1 MKAMR
6 IFITSTVFLLTGI
19 LFAQGLDQRCTQ
31 MGDSACVDWDR
42 GVVMAEGLGAPAS
55 SAKNTAQKNAT
66 ALRAAKLDAARNM
79 LEMIKG
85 INLSSNTTMRD
96 AMVQND
102 TVRTQVQGR
111 LFGLRPSDKPRY
123 FSDGSVS
130 ILMEASLR
138 QTIPGEALTSS
149 TGEAPREISGPSS
162 DSSGSARLDAGRVY
176 TGLIIDARGSG
187 AQPAMSPK
195 IYDEEGNELYGSAYV
210 DQEFVQKH
218 GMAGYVRDLDQA
230 LANDRVQGTPAVLK
244 ALSSSGANQTDLIL
258 SKSDAD
264 QLRGLADHLNFLR
277 EARVVIVLD

>member
-1 MKAMR
+1 
-6 IFITSTVFLLTGI
+6 
-19 LFAQGLDQRCTQ
+19 
-31 MGDSACVDWDR
+31 
-42 GVVMAEGLGAPAS
+42 
-55 SAKNTAQKNAT
+55 
-66 ALRAAKLDAARNM
+66 
-79 LEMIKG
+79 
-85 INLSSNTTMRD
+85 
-96 AMVQND
+96 
-102 TVRTQVQGR
+102 
-111 LFGLRPSDKPRY
+111 
-123 FSDGSVS
+123 
-130 ILMEASLR
+130 
-138 QTIPGEALTSS
+138 
-149 TGEAPREISGPSS
+149 
-162 DSSGSARLDAGRVY
+162 
-176 TGLIIDARGSG
+176 ARGSG

>member
-19 LFAQGLDQRCTQ
+19 LYAQGLDQRCTQ
-31 MGDSACVDWDR
+31 MGESACVDWDR

-102 TVRTQVQGR
+102 TIRTQVQGR
-111 LFGLRPSDKPRY
+111 LFGLRPSGKPRY
-123 FSDGSVS
+123 FSDGSIS
-130 ILMEASLR
+130 ILMEAFLR
-138 QTIPGEALTSS
+138 QTIPDEALTSS
-149 TGEAPREISGPSS
+149 TGEAPIEISGPSS
-162 DSSGSARLDAGRVY
+162 GSSGSARLDPGKVY

-195 IYDEEGNELYGSAYV
+195 IYDEDGNELYGSAYV

-244 ALSSSGANQTDLIL
+244 ALSSSGANQTDFIL

>member
-19 LFAQGLDQRCTQ
+19 LYAQGLDQRCTQ
-31 MGDSACVDWDR
+31 MGESACVDWDR

-85 INLSSNTTMRD
+85 INLSSSTTMRD

-111 LFGLRPSDKPRY
+111 LFGLRPSGKPRY

-149 TGEAPREISGPSS
+149 TGEAPREISGP
-162 DSSGSARLDAGRVY
+162 SSGSARLDAGRVY

>member
-19 LFAQGLDQRCTQ
+19 LYAQELDQRCTQ
-31 MGDSACVDWDR
+31 MGESACVDWDR

-55 SAKNTAQKNAT
+55 SAKNIAQKNAT

-79 LEMIKG
+79 LEIIKG
-85 INLSSNTTMRD
+85 INLSSSTTMRD

-102 TVRTQVQGR
+102 TIRTQVQGR
-111 LFGLRPSDKPRY
+111 LFGLRPSGKPRY

-138 QTIPGEALTSS
+138 QTIPDEALTSS
-149 TGEAPREISGPSS
+149 NGEAPREISGPSS
-162 DSSGSARLDAGRVY
+162 GSSGSARLDPGRVY

-187 AQPAMSPK
+187 AQPAMAPK